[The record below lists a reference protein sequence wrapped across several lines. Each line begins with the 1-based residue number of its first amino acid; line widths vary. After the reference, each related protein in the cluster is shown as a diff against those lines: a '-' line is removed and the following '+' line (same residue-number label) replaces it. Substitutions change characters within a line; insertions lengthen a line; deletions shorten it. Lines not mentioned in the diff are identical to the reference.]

1 MKARLFA
8 AAATLLMAAGV
19 AFGGDAEF
27 DRIVKAIASHYGAK
41 PLHIPFLG
49 VANFVVK
56 VARPEGTSGFKLAV
70 FEDLKSAPDPHE
82 WRERD
87 RFMDTVAN
95 SNLRPLVRV
104 HSRHDGEATYIF
116 MDPAG
121 KPGKSTRVLIA
132 AFQRDQATVIEVK
145 ANIETL
151 LKSLEE
157 PAHAGRTLGGDR
169 SMSE

>member
-1 MKARLFA
+1 MRAQACA
-8 AAATLLMAAGV
+8 AVLTALMAGST

-27 DRIVKAIASHYGAK
+27 DRIVKAIESHYGTK

-56 VARPEGTSGFKLAV
+56 VARPEGASGFKLAV
-70 FEDLKSAPDPHE
+70 FEDLRSAADPGE

-87 RFMDTVAN
+87 RFMDAL
-95 SNLRPLVRV
+95 SGPDLHPLVRV

-116 MDPAG
+116 IAPAS
-121 KPGKSTRVLIA
+121 KSGKSTRVLIA
-132 AFQRDQATVIEVK
+132 TFERDEATVIEVK

-151 LKSLEE
+151 LKSLQE
-157 PAHAGRTLGGDR
+157 PEHAGRTLGGKR